1 MKRLCALLLSA
12 TLCACANVSQSQS
25 SAPVQPARRIVS
37 LMPSLT
43 EDLCAL
49 GAGKQLVGVSAYS
62 EDTCAKNVPQVNNFA
77 SMDAERVIRLHPDA
91 IVAIPAQQ
99 RMTAAV
105 RSAGIRVYFLSDA
118 TYADLFTDIEKLGKI
133 SGREKRA
140 RTLAASLR
148 ARTAQLRAG
157 ERYRRS
163 PSVFFVEQS
172 LPLWTAGPQSYIA
185 TLIALAG
192 GRIATQ
198 SLQQPYA
205 QYSTEALARLDPDAI
220 VATGDAR
227 LEAVLS
233 REPWRS
239 LRAVR
244 QHRVFIL
251 QDGALIARPG
261 PRYNEGLSWLI
272 ARLRPLAT

>member
-1 MKRLCALLLSA
+1 
-12 TLCACANVSQSQS
+12 
-25 SAPVQPARRIVS
+25 
-37 LMPSLT
+37 MPSLT

-49 GAGKQLVGVSAYS
+49 GAGKQLAGVSAFS
-62 EDTCAKNVPQVNNFA
+62 EDTCAKNAPQVNNFA
-77 SMDAERVIRLHPDA
+77 SMDSEKVIRLHPDA

-99 RMTAAV
+99 RMTEAV
-105 RSAGIRVYFLSDA
+105 RAAGLRVYFMRDA
-118 TYADLFTDIEKLGKI
+118 SFADLFDDIRELGKI
-133 SGREKRA
+133 SGHAERA
-140 RTLAASLR
+140 RSLAATLR
-148 ARTAQLRAG
+148 ERTARLRSS

-163 PSVFFVEQS
+163 PSVFFVEQA
-172 LPLWTAGPQSYIA
+172 LPLWTAGPRSYIA

-192 GRIATQ
+192 GHIATQ
-198 SLQQPYA
+198 SLKQPYA

-220 VATGDAR
+220 VATSDAH
-227 LEAVLS
+227 LDAVLA

-244 QHRVFIL
+244 EHHVFIL
-251 QDGALIARPG
+251 QNGALIARPG